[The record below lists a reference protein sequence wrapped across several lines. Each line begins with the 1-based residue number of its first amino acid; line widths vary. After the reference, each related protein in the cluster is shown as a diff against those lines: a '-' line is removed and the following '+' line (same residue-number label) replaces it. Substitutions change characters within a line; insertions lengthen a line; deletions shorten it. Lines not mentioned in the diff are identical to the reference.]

1 MHEVLKH
8 KVTIAGA
15 VRICLTKKVHF
26 AAYKL
31 PGKTEITLV
40 VQKDP
45 ASQALGEL
53 SDNLPEKGFLVVPF
67 TREENKAY
75 LIRPDMVLR
84 DEMNSWQ
91 FDELS
96 ALPDRPVNDSINGCP
111 KDTRKADYIRLIQDS
126 IGKINA
132 GEFEKV
138 VLSRVK
144 SVPGN
149 YTSHLSEI
157 FQILCDSYPHA
168 FVYLFSVNGQ
178 CWTGATP
185 EPFICSHND
194 MLNTVSLAGTRPYH
208 EADLDICNWNRKE
221 LLEQDYV
228 TLHIEKIL
236 KNYDVSAFKKKGPY
250 VTRAGNLLHLRTDF
264 TFSVRSVGSRLPSLI
279 HALHPTP
286 AVCGMSTGKAMDYI
300 RASEKHNREYYT
312 GFLGPVGIDDLMQ
325 LYVNLRCLKVYNNRL
340 ILYIGGGITH
350 DSNPEEEW
358 EETEIKADTLLSV
371 LKQIR

>member
-144 SVPGN
+144 
-149 YTSHLSEI
+149 
-157 FQILCDSYPHA
+157 
-168 FVYLFSVNGQ
+168 
-178 CWTGATP
+178 
-185 EPFICSHND
+185 
-194 MLNTVSLAGTRPYH
+194 
-208 EADLDICNWNRKE
+208 
-221 LLEQDYV
+221 
-228 TLHIEKIL
+228 
-236 KNYDVSAFKKKGPY
+236 
-250 VTRAGNLLHLRTDF
+250 
-264 TFSVRSVGSRLPSLI
+264 
-279 HALHPTP
+279 
-286 AVCGMSTGKAMDYI
+286 
-300 RASEKHNREYYT
+300 
-312 GFLGPVGIDDLMQ
+312 
-325 LYVNLRCLKVYNNRL
+325 
-340 ILYIGGGITH
+340 
-350 DSNPEEEW
+350 
-358 EETEIKADTLLSV
+358 
-371 LKQIR
+371 